1 MRNTLPALTDLPT
14 ISQGSHPA
22 PGPLDVDVWRH
33 YHGAGMGDER
43 IVALLALLSPDEHE
57 RMACLRDDRRR
68 RNFLVGR
75 ALCRHVLS
83 RYAPVRPQD
92 WRFGLGSRGKPS
104 IIAPV
109 LSSPLW
115 FSLSHAD
122 GVSVCAVTGAGP
134 EIGIDIERS
143 ALGRDALEVAEQFF
157 PDAEVGALR
166 ALSPAMR
173 GEAFM
178 RLWALKES
186 IVKARETS
194 LGDGL
199 CGTAFDLSR
208 LDDIG
213 VAFAES
219 LHEREKPWQF
229 RLFQLDKGLIV
240 ALALHTHATGPL
252 RLHSAI
258 CVPQ

>member
-1 MRNTLPALTDLPT
+1 MPALTDLPT

-83 RYAPVRPQD
+83 RY
-92 WRFGLGSRGKPS
+92 
-104 IIAPV
+104 APV

-194 LGDGL
+194 LGEGL